1 MQKPQGTL
9 WLLPYRKRRKMP
21 LKPHVK
27 KLLRIGLLLMFL
39 FSTAMS
45 VRTLSVSR
53 KGAQVY
59 DAAYA
64 LAASPTQ
71 PPEET
76 TQPEI
81 PGETIAVLKY
91 WAPEPV
97 EEDAGLEEI
106 KKINLAALQEVN
118 PDVVGWVLIPGTKVN
133 YPIVQGTDNDHY
145 LKVTWDGKPYAMGSI
160 VLECTNTPDMT
171 QFHTILY
178 GHNMNDGSMFAAL
191 RSYSQEKYWEK
202 HPYIYIANS
211 EGCFRYEVFSSYQ
224 ALVDSSTYALE
235 FDPDWG
241 PEYFIATILE
251 KSKINTGIVPEP
263 TDRILTLS
271 TCAGGYSTR
280 WVVHARLKMV
290 LLEKGIG

>member
-1 MQKPQGTL
+1 
-9 WLLPYRKRRKMP
+9 MP

-45 VRTLSVSR
+45 VRTLSISR

-59 DAAYA
+59 EDAHA
-64 LAASPTQ
+64 LAVSPTRA
-71 PPEET
+71 PAET
-76 TQPEI
+76 TRPEI

-91 WAPEPV
+91 WAPEPM

-106 KKINLAALQEVN
+106 RKINLAALQEVN
-118 PDVVGWVLIPGTKVN
+118 PDVVGWVLIPDTKVN
-133 YPIVQGTDNDHY
+133 YPIVQGTDNEHY

-160 VLECTNTPDMT
+160 VLECTNAPDMT

-191 RSYSQEKYWEK
+191 RSYSQEKYWEE

-224 ALVDSSTYALE
+224 ARVDSSTYALE

-271 TCAGGYSTR
+271 TCSGGYTTR
-280 WVVHARLKMV
+280 WVVHARLKME

>member
-1 MQKPQGTL
+1 MQ
-9 WLLPYRKRRKMP
+9 RKMP
-21 LKPHVK
+21 LKSHM
-27 KLLRIGLLLMFL
+27 KLFIRASLLLIFL
-39 FSTAMS
+39 LSTAMS
-45 VRTLSVSR
+45 VRALFISR
-53 KGAQVY
+53 RGAQIY
-59 DAAYA
+59 EEAAA
-64 LAASPTQ
+64 IATFPIQSARPR
-71 PPEET
+71 
-76 TQPEI
+76 
-81 PGETIAVLKY
+81 ETIPRLQY

-97 EEDAGLEEI
+97 EADDGLNEI
-106 KKINLAALQEVN
+106 GNINLAALQEVN

-133 YPIVQGTDNDHY
+133 YPIVQGTDNEHY

-191 RSYSQEKYWEK
+191 RSYSQEKYWKE

-224 ALVDSSTYALE
+224 AQVDSSTYALE

-241 PEYFIATILE
+241 PEYFIATIQG
-251 KSKINTGIVPEP
+251 KSRIQTGILPEP

-271 TCAGGYSTR
+271 TCSGGYSTR

>member
-1 MQKPQGTL
+1 
-9 WLLPYRKRRKMP
+9 MP
-21 LKPHVK
+21 LNPHVK

-45 VRTLSVSR
+45 MRTLSNSR

-59 DAAYA
+59 EDAYA
-64 LAASPTQ
+64 LATSPTQ
-71 PPEET
+71 APEET

-81 PGETIAVLKY
+81 PGKTIAVLKY
-91 WAPEPV
+91 RAPEPV

-133 YPIVQGTDNDHY
+133 YPIVQGTDNEHY

-178 GHNMNDGSMFAAL
+178 GHNMNDGSMFASL
-191 RSYSQEKYWEK
+191 RSYSQEKYWKE

-224 ALVDSSTYALE
+224 AQVDSSTYALE

-241 PEYFIATILE
+241 PEYFIATIQG
-251 KSKINTGIVPEP
+251 KSRIQTGILPEP

-271 TCAGGYSTR
+271 TCAGGYTTR

>member
-1 MQKPQGTL
+1 M
-9 WLLPYRKRRKMP
+9 
-21 LKPHVK
+21 
-27 KLLRIGLLLMFL
+27 
-39 FSTAMS
+39 
-45 VRTLSVSR
+45 
-53 KGAQVY
+53 
-59 DAAYA
+59 
-64 LAASPTQ
+64 
-71 PPEET
+71 
-76 TQPEI
+76 
-81 PGETIAVLKY
+81 
-91 WAPEPV
+91 
-97 EEDAGLEEI
+97 
-106 KKINLAALQEVN
+106 
-118 PDVVGWVLIPGTKVN
+118 VGWVLIPGTKVN
-133 YPIVQGTDNDHY
+133 YPIVQGTDNEHY

-191 RSYSQEKYWEK
+191 RSYSQEKYWKE

-224 ALVDSSTYALE
+224 AQVDSSTYALE

-241 PEYFIATILE
+241 PEYFIATIQG
-251 KSKINTGIVPEP
+251 KSRIQTGILPEP

-271 TCAGGYSTR
+271 TCAGGYTTR

>member
-1 MQKPQGTL
+1 M
-9 WLLPYRKRRKMP
+9 
-21 LKPHVK
+21 KPHVK

-59 DAAYA
+59 EAAYA

-71 PPEET
+71 APEET
-76 TQPEI
+76 TQPDI

-91 WAPEPV
+91 RAPEPV

-133 YPIVQGTDNDHY
+133 YPIVQGTDNEHY

-178 GHNMNDGSMFAAL
+178 GHNMNDGSMFASL
-191 RSYSQEKYWEK
+191 RSYSQEKYWKE
-202 HPYIYIANS
+202 HPYIYVASS

-224 ALVDSSTYALE
+224 ARVDSSTYALE

-271 TCAGGYSTR
+271 TCSGGYSTR

-290 LLEKGIG
+290 LLEKGVG

>member
-59 DAAYA
+59 EAAYA

-91 WAPEPV
+91 RAPEPV
-97 EEDAGLEEI
+97 EEDDGLEEI
-106 KKINLAALQEVN
+106 KKINLVALQEVN

-133 YPIVQGTDNDHY
+133 YPIVQGTDNEHY

-160 VLECTNTPDMT
+160 VLECTNAPDMT

-178 GHNMNDGSMFAAL
+178 GHNMNDGSMFASL
-191 RSYSQEKYWEK
+191 RSYSQEKYWKE
-202 HPYIYIANS
+202 HPYIYVANS
-211 EGCFRYEVFSSYQ
+211 EGYFRYEVFSSYQ
-224 ALVDSSTYALE
+224 ARVDSSTYALE

-251 KSKINTGIVPEP
+251 KSKIHTGIVPEP

-271 TCAGGYSTR
+271 TCSGGYSTR
-280 WVVHARLKMV
+280 WVVHARLKME

>member
-21 LKPHVK
+21 LNPHVK

-59 DAAYA
+59 EAAYA

-71 PPEET
+71 APEET
-76 TQPEI
+76 TQPDI

-91 WAPEPV
+91 RAPEPV

-133 YPIVQGTDNDHY
+133 YPIVQGTDNEHY

-178 GHNMNDGSMFAAL
+178 GHNMNDGSMFASL
-191 RSYSQEKYWEK
+191 RSYSQEKYWKE
-202 HPYIYIANS
+202 HPYIYVASS

-224 ALVDSSTYALE
+224 ARVDSSTYALE

-271 TCAGGYSTR
+271 TCAGGYTTR

-290 LLEKGIG
+290 LLEKGVG

>member
-1 MQKPQGTL
+1 
-9 WLLPYRKRRKMP
+9 MP

-59 DAAYA
+59 EAAYA

-91 WAPEPV
+91 RAPEPV

-133 YPIVQGTDNDHY
+133 YPIVQGTDNEHY

-160 VLECTNTPDMT
+160 VLECTNMPDMT

-178 GHNMNDGSMFAAL
+178 GHNMNDGSMFASL
-191 RSYSQEKYWEK
+191 RSYSQEKYWKE
-202 HPYIYIANS
+202 HPYIYVANS

-224 ALVDSSTYALE
+224 ARVDSSTYALE

-251 KSKINTGIVPEP
+251 KSKIHTGIVPEP

-271 TCAGGYSTR
+271 TCSGGYSTR

>member
-59 DAAYA
+59 EAAYA

-71 PPEET
+71 APEET
-76 TQPEI
+76 TQPDI

-91 WAPEPV
+91 RAPEPV
-97 EEDAGLEEI
+97 EEDDGLEEI

-133 YPIVQGTDNDHY
+133 YPIVQGTDNEHY

-178 GHNMNDGSMFAAL
+178 GHNMNDGSMFASL
-191 RSYSQEKYWEK
+191 RSYSQEKYWKE
-202 HPYIYIANS
+202 HPYIYVASS

-224 ALVDSSTYALE
+224 ARVDSSTYALE

-271 TCAGGYSTR
+271 TCSGGYSTR

-290 LLEKGIG
+290 LLEKGVG

>member
-1 MQKPQGTL
+1 
-9 WLLPYRKRRKMP
+9 MP

-27 KLLRIGLLLMFL
+27 KLLRSGLLLMFL

-59 DAAYA
+59 EAAYA

-71 PPEET
+71 APEET

-91 WAPEPV
+91 RAPEPV

-133 YPIVQGTDNDHY
+133 YPIVQGTDNEHY

-160 VLECTNTPDMT
+160 VLECTNMPDMT

-178 GHNMNDGSMFAAL
+178 GHNMNDGSMFASL
-191 RSYSQEKYWEK
+191 RSYSQEKYWKE
-202 HPYIYIANS
+202 HPYIYVANS

-224 ALVDSSTYALE
+224 ARVDSSTYALE

-251 KSKINTGIVPEP
+251 KSKIHTGIVPEP

-271 TCAGGYSTR
+271 TCSGGYSTR